1 MTLRPNRREKN
12 SIGVRRLS
20 KIGTLARELG
30 VSPSIIRAWER
41 LGLARPIRTKNGY
54 RFYTPN
60 DTRVLKRAVYM
71 RKVLG
76 LNAQAILLQLRQDGV
91 LPGNP
96 SKASDG
102 LVLGNKFRKLRQERS
117 ESLAEV
123 ARAVEVSTG
132 FISNLERGQ
141 EQASI
146 RVLRSLAR
154 HYGVNIVDL
163 FTKVN
168 ENAPPLVTPTER
180 KVLSGGPGVRM
191 DLLAWG
197 KIMMEPHIFH
207 IAAKAGSPD
216 FYSHEGEEFMY
227 VIAGE
232 LLIHLQEKV
241 YELKTGDSFYFASH
255 IPHRWINPGKT
266 ETQIL
271 WINTPPTF

>member
-1 MTLRPNRREKN
+1 MPQGPARREQPTA
-12 SIGVRRLS
+12 GAGRLR
-20 KIGTLARELG
+20 KIGTVARELG

-41 LGLARPIRTKNGY
+41 LGLARPLRTKNGY
-54 RFYTPN
+54 RFYTAN

-71 RKVLG
+71 RKALG

-91 LPGNP
+91 LPSSS
-96 SKASDG
+96 SKSPDG
-102 LVLGNKFRKLRQERS
+102 LALGRKFRKLRQKRG

-123 ARAVEVSTG
+123 ARAVDVSTG
-132 FISNLERGQ
+132 FISNIERGQ

-146 RVLRSLAR
+146 RVLTHLAR

-163 FTKVN
+163 FTRVN
-168 ENAPPLVTPTER
+168 ENAPPLVKPTER
-180 KVLSGGPGVRM
+180 KALSGGPGVRM
-191 DLLAWG
+191 ELLAWG

-207 IAAKAGSPD
+207 IMPKAGSPD

-232 LLIHLQEKV
+232 LVIHLQDKV
-241 YELKTGDSFYFASH
+241 YELETGDSFYFPSH
-255 IPHRWINPGKT
+255 TPHRWINPGKA
-266 ETQIL
+266 EAKII